1 MSRLRDAVI
10 KRRNYLIGQLSQ
22 TRNYKYKRDNL
33 LNMPLQNLESEYDL
47 LKDKIGEPVCS

>member
-10 KRRNYLIGQLSQ
+10 QRRNYLICQLSQ

-33 LNMPLQNLESEYDL
+33 LNMPLQNLENEYDL
-47 LKDKIGEPVCS
+47 LKDKIGSPVCS